1 MIDLIGYLATGLVV
15 LSFAMKN
22 VIALRIVNALGCTA
36 WIAYGIM
43 LQSNPVIITNVGILA
58 INLVYLSRNFLQK
71 SGK

>member
-36 WIAYGIM
+36 WIVYGTM

-58 INLVYLSRNFLQK
+58 INLVYLGRNFLQK